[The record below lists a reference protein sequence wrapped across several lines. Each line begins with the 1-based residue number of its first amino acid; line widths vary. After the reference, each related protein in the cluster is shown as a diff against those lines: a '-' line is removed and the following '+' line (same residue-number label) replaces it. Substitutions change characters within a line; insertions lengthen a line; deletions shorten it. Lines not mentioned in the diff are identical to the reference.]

1 MIILMDT
8 LKKILK
14 DVRFWLSLQLF
25 FLVWGNYVGWSTIYS
40 DIQFFCLNEAKG
52 LDALLSFSGTV
63 TTNPLL
69 SPCFWGTLS
78 FTFSLLWTARLLILK
93 DEKQRAKEYKTLLY
107 VLAGST
113 MFALINNIPL
123 FYRFYTTPKGTATSC
138 SPGKL
143 LTNPFATSCFYG
155 LSAFAGATLSAL
167 LCKLTLKK

>member
-1 MIILMDT
+1 MNKFKT
-8 LKKILK
+8 TLK
-14 DVRFWLSLQLF
+14 DVRFWLGLQLL
-25 FLVWGNYVGWSTIYS
+25 FLAWGNFVGWSTIYS

-78 FTFSLLWTARLLILK
+78 FTFSLLWTIRLLLLK
-93 DEKQRAKEYKTLLY
+93 DEKQRIKEYKTLLF

-113 MFALINNIPL
+113 IFALVNNIPL

-143 LTNPFATSCFYG
+143 LSNPFATSCFYG
-155 LSAFAGATLSAL
+155 LSAFAGATIAAYLGKIVPK
-167 LCKLTLKK
+167 KLQ